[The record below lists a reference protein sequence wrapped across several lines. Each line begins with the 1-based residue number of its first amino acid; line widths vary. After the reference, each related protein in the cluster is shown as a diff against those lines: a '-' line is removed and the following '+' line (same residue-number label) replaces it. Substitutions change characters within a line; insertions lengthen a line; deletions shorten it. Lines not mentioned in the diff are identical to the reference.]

1 MSDEEKLA
9 RDVTRYLDGLMSS
22 GEAREFERLIDEN
35 PGLKAELAAQKKIKE
50 VADGMSLTRLP
61 DQIWDEYWKGVYH
74 QIERG
79 SGWFFLSA
87 GLIVLLAFG
96 AYHLFAD
103 FLLNPVEPIFVRLGV
118 AVAVLGTIILLVSI
132 GRERYFA
139 RCHDRYERE
148 VER

>member
-1 MSDEEKLA
+1 MFDHEKLA
-9 RDVTRYLDGLMSS
+9 RDVTRYLDGLMDP
-22 GEAREFERLIDEN
+22 GEVRDFERLIDEN
-35 PGLKAELAAQKKIKE
+35 PGLKAELVAQKQMKE
-50 VADGMSLTRLP
+50 VADGMSLTKLP
-61 DQIWDEYWKGVYH
+61 DQIWDGYWKGVYRR
-74 QIERG
+74 IERG

-87 GLIVLLAFG
+87 GLIILLAFG

-103 FLLNPVEPIFVRLGV
+103 FLLNPMEPIIVRLGV
-118 AVAVLGTIILLVSI
+118 AIAILGTIILLVSI